1 MKVVVHKIQSYFEI
15 PTVKIMNYIC
25 LSTDVNAEVVLHFVL
40 MTPTRLFAVQVEP
53 GIFLAV
59 SPV

>member
-1 MKVVVHKIQSYFEI
+1 MKVVVHKIQSCCEI
-15 PTVKIMNYIC
+15 PAAKVMNYIC
-25 LSTDVNAEVVLHFVL
+25 LNTDASAEVLLHFVL

-59 SPV
+59 PPI

>member
-1 MKVVVHKIQSYFEI
+1 
-15 PTVKIMNYIC
+15 MNYIC
-25 LSTDVNAEVVLHFVL
+25 LNTDANAEVLLHFVL

-59 SPV
+59 PPI